1 MAKASYIIWAN
12 VGFLEILC
20 SLVTSDS
27 DFSTNYILYT
37 SFRIII
43 ILVNNYYFQLIF
55 HFWIINYHNYIVVII
70 SLWAGLFKWLK
81 STGGEDL
88 PVSDQR
94 LMGKSH
100 SHVIMLCVMWYFRPE
115 HSLNVAPPRVTI
127 TDTGRYIIN

>member
-20 SLVTSDS
+20 RMVTSDS

-37 SFRIII
+37 SFRIMSII
-43 ILVNNYYFQLIF
+43 IFQLIF
-55 HFWIINYHNYIVVII
+55 HFWIINYYNYIVVII
-70 SLWAGLFKWLK
+70 NLWVGLFKWLK

-100 SHVIMLCVMWYFRPE
+100 SHVIILCVMWYFRPE

-127 TDTGRYIIN
+127 TNTGNIIN